1 MKKGE
6 VKQMKSPYNIYCFRL
21 LFKGNK
27 SYFYRCAA
35 HDKKSAYMKMITELL
50 HDTTLLFYYNLTSV
64 KLLHVIVNSDNDRRF
79 IKGLNI
85 AANKYYRFVHNFE
98 YAAMQQFYY
107 LNTYCKNS
115 QWTDGGAYCLKYKK
129 SCCMDNGIYCKDYT
143 KGRELK

>member
-1 MKKGE
+1 MKN
-6 VKQMKSPYNIYCFRL
+6 PYNIYCFRL

-50 HDTTLLFYYNLTSV
+50 HDTTLLFNYNLTSV
-64 KLLHVIVNSDNDRRF
+64 KLLHVIVNSDNDHRF

-85 AANKYYRFVHNFE
+85 AANKYYKFVHNYE
-98 YAAMQQFYY
+98 YGATQQFYY

-129 SCCMDNGIYCKDYT
+129 SCCMNNGIYCKDYT
-143 KGRELK
+143 KGRETK